1 MTDAEFSRP
10 VRLDTLGEGERT
22 ITLAA
27 EPAERAALARR
38 FTLAALDRLEA
49 EVRMRR
55 DGTTIH
61 LRGTLRAAVT
71 QTCVASGEPLP
82 VTLAEDFNLRF
93 EPTNTEGTDGEEI
106 GLSEADCDTVFYAGS
121 AIDVGEAVA
130 ETLLLALDPFPRH
143 PDADAILR
151 AAGVLSEEDAG
162 PFAALKAL
170 RDQRPQ

>member
-22 ITLAA
+22 IALVA

-55 DGTTIH
+55 TGPTVH
-61 LRGTLRAAVT
+61 LRGTLHAAVT

-82 VTLAEDFNLRF
+82 VTLMEDFNLRF
-93 EPTNTEGTDGEEI
+93 EPANAEGADGEEI
-106 GLSEADCDTVFYAGS
+106 GLSEADCDTVFYEGS

-170 RDQRPQ
+170 RDHRPQ